1 MTEPA
6 AARTA
11 KQPALKKPATRTRTV
26 KKATVK
32 KAAVTKAAVK
42 NATAQRARAEGV
54 AGLFRVDDQVERVI
68 CVLGNNTVARVLGV
82 STSQPS
88 RWRSGRE
95 QVSPEN
101 RRKLSDLDHVL
112 DRLLLELYP
121 DLVAKWLTS
130 PNAHLGG
137 ARPADVL
144 QLRGAV
150 AVLPAIDALAVGAFA

>member
-1 MTEPA
+1 MAEAA

-11 KQPALKKPATRTRTV
+11 KKSPVKRPAVRK
-26 KKATVK
+26 
-32 KAAVTKAAVK
+32 
-42 NATAQRARAEGV
+42 AEGV
-54 AGLFRVDDQVERVI
+54 ARLFRVDDQVERVI
-68 CVLGNNTVARVLGV
+68 AVLGNNTVARVLGV

-101 RRKLSDLDHVL
+101 RRKLADLDYVL
-112 DRLLLELYP
+112 DRLLIELYP
-121 DLVAKWLTS
+121 DEVGMWLTS

-144 QLRGAV
+144 QLRGAA